1 MSGGFFD
8 YKQWQI
14 DQIAE
19 DLESYIGKCERKE
32 EKDWGYEDEN
42 GKYIRYVYEESEEVL
57 NEFRKGLK
65 ILRQAYVYAQRIDW
79 LLSGDDSDESFLKR
93 LKREL
98 EALNDK

>member
-1 MSGGFFD
+1 MSGGFFQ

-32 EKDWGYEDEN
+32 EKDWGYEDQS
-42 GKYIRYVYEESEEVL
+42 GKYIPYVYEESEEVL

-79 LLSGDDSDESFLKR
+79 LLSGDDGNESFLKR
-93 LKREL
+93 LKQEL
-98 EALNDK
+98 EALNDR